1 MRRDIGAPDPV
12 YSDGISNPAS
22 LVEHGFREVAPVEG
36 DPDVGIHSTGGYGA
50 SETLRDSDERRDTG
64 GFGSGFLL
72 RLRARAGCGGQHLRR
87 GGAGGRW
94 SGST

>member
-22 LVEHGFREVAPVEG
+22 LVEHGFREVEPVEG

-50 SETLRDSDERRDTG
+50 SETLRDSDESRGTG
-64 GFGSGFLL
+64 GFGSGFYFVSGAG
-72 RLRARAGCGGQHLRR
+72 RLGGHTY
-87 GGAGGRW
+87 GEEGGGRW